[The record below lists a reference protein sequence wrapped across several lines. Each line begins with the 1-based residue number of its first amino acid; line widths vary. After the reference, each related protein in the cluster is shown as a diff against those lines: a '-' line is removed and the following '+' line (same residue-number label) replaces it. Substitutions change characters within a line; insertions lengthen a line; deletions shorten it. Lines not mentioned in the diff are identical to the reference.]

1 MPAAGTYNMEIDYL
15 TSGPR
20 SFFLSVND
28 GTAQELDL
36 NGTSFNSPASTV
48 IPVQLK
54 AGSNTIAFSNP
65 TNYAPDLDSI
75 TISPV
80 YK

>member
-1 MPAAGTYNMEIDYL
+1 
-15 TSGPR
+15 
-20 SFFLSVND
+20 VND

-36 NGTSFNSPASTV
+36 NGTSFSSPASTV
-48 IPVQLK
+48 IPVQLS
-54 AGSNTIAFSNP
+54 AGDNTITFSNP
-65 TNYAPDLDSI
+65 SNYAPDLDSI

>member
-1 MPAAGTYNMEIDYL
+1 VPAAGTYNMEIDYL

-48 IPVQLK
+48 IPVQLN
-54 AGSNTIAFSNP
+54 AGDNTIAFSNP

>member
-1 MPAAGTYNMEIDYL
+1 MEIDYL

-28 GTAQELDL
+28 GASQELDL

-48 IPVQLK
+48 IPVRLS
-54 AGSNTIAFSNP
+54 AGNNSIAFSNP
-65 TNYAPDLDSI
+65 TNFAPDLDSI